1 MSVKKLA
8 IFVEGK
14 TELIFIE
21 RLLLE
26 IAGKNKIEIKK
37 RTLQGQNRCPS
48 SENFTDNHLKYKVR
62 VYNSCNESKVLVDI
76 IDNYAQ
82 LISENFI
89 KIIGI
94 RDIYRKD
101 RDEYPR
107 KDIIQKRVIN
117 TLKRE
122 KLYSVKMIIAIREVE
137 TWFLAELNHYEKI
150 HKDLTLKKINN
161 ELINLENIVNFE
173 KEIIHPAD
181 TLNNIYQLVT
191 NRHWTKSE
199 KQINRTVKAIDYDN
213 LYLNTKEK
221 VPSLKEL
228 IDTLDEFFSR

>member
-1 MSVKKLA
+1 MEIKKIA

-48 SENFTDNHLKYKVR
+48 IENFTDNYLKYKVR

-122 KLYSVKMIIAIREVE
+122 KLHIVKMIIVIREVE

-150 HKDLTLKKINN
+150 HKDLTLEKINN
-161 ELINLENIVNFE
+161 ELINLKDIVNFE
-173 KEIIHPAD
+173 KDILHPAD

-199 KQINRTVKAIDYDN
+199 KQIKRTVQAIDYEN

-228 IDTLDEFFSR
+228 IDTLDEFFSE